1 MVRRYSQFLELVY
14 FLVDILLLNISF
26 LLAMLISFDRIS
38 KVTSDRKFAMLLIA
52 VNLIWFLVT
61 SVFNYYKT
69 ERERRT
75 GYEHL
80 VFRFVKVLAFQAL
93 LTFTYLFLIKG
104 YQFSRS
110 QLAFT
115 YSFFTVLDL
124 AWRIG
129 FETYLKRYRARG
141 GNYRRIIVVGTTNA
155 SLQFVKE
162 IQEHNEFGYRFMGYF
177 DDPETS
183 MAEVTGSLHEVK
195 AYCTENNID
204 EIYFALQPSDMTNY
218 VDDLMEFS
226 NDKLIRFRI
235 VPEFSNYISK
245 QFKKVN
251 IEYYGNTPILSI
263 RPEPLDN
270 IYNRLQKRVFDIFFS
285 MLFFILIGWWL
296 FPLIGLLVKLSSPGP
311 VFFVQKRSGE
321 GNEEFWCYK
330 FRSMKVNA
338 EADTKQAT
346 VGDARI
352 TRVGAFLR
360 KSNLDEL
367 PQFINVLLG
376 DMSVVGPRPH
386 MLKHTEEYSKIV
398 NNFMVRH
405 FVKPGITGAAQ
416 ANGYRGDTTDPV
428 MMEKRVQYDLWYL
441 ENWSFWL
448 DVKIVFL
455 TVWSMLKGN
464 ENAV

>member
-1 MVRRYSQFLELVY
+1 MVRRYSQFLELIY
-14 FLVDILLLNISF
+14 FLVDIVLLNISF
-26 LLAMLISFDRIS
+26 LIAIFISFDRLS
-38 KVTSDRKFAMLLIA
+38 KVSSDRKFAMLLVA

-61 SVFNYYKT
+61 SVSNYYKSDK
-69 ERERRT
+69 ERRA
-75 GYEHL
+75 GFEQI
-80 VFRFVKVLAFQAL
+80 VFRFVKVLAFQVL

-104 YQFSRS
+104 YQFSRA
-110 QLAFT
+110 QLAYT
-115 YSFFTVLDL
+115 YILFTVLDL

-129 FETYLKRYRARG
+129 FETYLKRYRLRG
-141 GNYRRIIVVGTTNA
+141 GNYRRIIVVGTTPA

-162 IQEHNEFGYRFMGYF
+162 IQAHGEFGYRFMGYF

-183 MAEVTGSLHEVK
+183 MQEVQGGLQDVMEFCRANHVDEV
-195 AYCTENNID
+195 
-204 EIYFALQPSDMTNY
+204 YFALHPSDMSDY
-218 VDDLMEFS
+218 VDDLLEFC
-226 NDKLIRFRI
+226 NDNLVRFRM

-245 QFKKVN
+245 HFKKVN

-270 IYNRLQKRVFDIFFS
+270 IYNRLQKRLFDIGFS
-285 MLFFILIGWWL
+285 LLFFILIGWWL
-296 FPLIGLLVKLSSPGP
+296 FPIIAILVKLSSPGP
-311 VFFVQKRSGE
+311 VFFMQKRSGE
-321 GNEEFWCYK
+321 GNREFLCYK
-330 FRSMKVNA
+330 FRTMKVNA

-346 VGDARI
+346 RHDPRI
-352 TRVGAFLR
+352 TWVGAILR
-360 KSNLDEL
+360 KTNLDEL

-428 MMEKRVQYDLWYL
+428 LMEKRVQYDLWYL

-448 DVKIVFL
+448 DVKIVLL

-464 ENAV
+464 ENAF

>member
-14 FLVDILLLNISF
+14 FLVDIILLNISF
-26 LLAMLISFDRIS
+26 FIAIFISFERFSKIS
-38 KVTSDRKFAMLLIA
+38 SDRKFAMLLVAI
-52 VNLIWFLVT
+52 NLIWFLVT
-61 SVFNYYKT
+61 SVFNYYKV
-69 ERERRT
+69 ERRS

-80 VFRFVKVLAFQAL
+80 VYRFIKVLAFQAL

-104 YQFSRS
+104 YQFSRA
-110 QLAFT
+110 QLAYT
-115 YSFFTVLDL
+115 YLFFTFLDL
-124 AWRIG
+124 VWRIG
-129 FETYLKRYRARG
+129 FETYLKRYRAKG
-141 GNYRRIIVVGTTNA
+141 GNYRRIIVIGTTNA

-183 MAEVTGSLHEVK
+183 MAEPQGNLKDVK
-195 AYCTENNID
+195 SYCLEHHVD
-204 EIYFALQPSDMTNY
+204 EIYFALQPADMSDY

-226 NDKLIRFRI
+226 SERMIRFRI

-270 IYNRLQKRVFDIFFS
+270 LYNRMQKRLFDISFGLVFF
-285 MLFFILIGWWL
+285 LIIGWWL
-296 FPLIGLLVKLSSPGP
+296 FPIIALCVKFSSKGP
-311 VFFVQKRSGE
+311 VFFKQKRSGE
-321 GNEEFWCYK
+321 GNREFTCYK
-330 FRSMKVNA
+330 FRTMKVNA
-338 EADTKQAT
+338 EADTQQAYK
-346 VGDARI
+346 GDPRI
-352 TRVGAFLR
+352 TRVGSILR
-360 KSNLDEL
+360 KTNLDEL
-367 PQFINVLLG
+367 PQFINVMKG

-416 ANGYRGDTTDPV
+416 ANGYRGDTTDPAL
-428 MMEKRVQYDLWYL
+428 MEKRVQYDLWYL

-455 TVWSMLKGN
+455 TVWSMVKGN

>member
-1 MVRRYSQFLELVY
+1 M
-14 FLVDILLLNISF
+14 
-26 LLAMLISFDRIS
+26 
-38 KVTSDRKFAMLLIA
+38 
-52 VNLIWFLVT
+52 
-61 SVFNYYKT
+61 
-69 ERERRT
+69 
-75 GYEHL
+75 
-80 VFRFVKVLAFQAL
+80 
-93 LTFTYLFLIKG
+93 
-104 YQFSRS
+104 
-110 QLAFT
+110 
-115 YSFFTVLDL
+115 
-124 AWRIG
+124 
-129 FETYLKRYRARG
+129 
-141 GNYRRIIVVGTTNA
+141 VGTTNA

-183 MAEVTGSLHEVK
+183 MAEVTGSLHQVK
-195 AYCTENNID
+195 AFCIENNID
-204 EIYFALQPSDMTNY
+204 EIYFALQPSDMINY

-270 IYNRLQKRVFDIFFS
+270 IYNRLQKRVFDIFFAL
-285 MLFFILIGWWL
+285 LFFLLIGWWL
-296 FPLIGLLVKLSSPGP
+296 FPLIALFVKLSSPGP

-352 TRVGAFLR
+352 TRVGSFLR

-448 DVKIVFL
+448 DIKIVFL
-455 TVWSMLKGN
+455 TVWSMIKGN

>member
-14 FLVDILLLNISF
+14 FLVDILLLNASF

-38 KVTSDRKFAMLLIA
+38 KVSSDRKFAMLLVA

-104 YQFSRS
+104 YQFSRE

-115 YSFFTVLDL
+115 YIFFTVIDL

-155 SLQFVKE
+155 SLQFVRE
-162 IQEHNEFGYRFMGYF
+162 IQVHNEFGYRFMGYF

-183 MAEVTGSLHEVK
+183 MTEVLGDLSEVQT
-195 AYCTENNID
+195 YCITNHID
-204 EIYFALQPSDMTNY
+204 EIYFALQPSEMTEY
-218 VDDLMEFS
+218 VDELMEFA
-226 NDKLIRFRI
+226 NEQLIRFRI

-270 IYNRLQKRVFDIFFS
+270 IYNRVQKRTFDILFA
-285 MLFFILIGWWL
+285 MTFFILIGFWL
-296 FPLIGLLVKLSSPGP
+296 FPIIALFVKLSSKGP
-311 VFFVQKRSGE
+311 VFFKQKRSGE
-321 GNEEFWCYK
+321 RNEEFLCYK
-330 FRSMKVNA
+330 FRTMKVNA

-346 VGDARI
+346 KNDPRI

-360 KSNLDEL
+360 KTSLDEL
-367 PQFINVLLG
+367 PQFINVLIG

-416 ANGYRGDTTDPV
+416 ANGYRGDTTDPAL
-428 MMEKRVQYDLWYL
+428 MAKRVQYDLWYL

-455 TVWSMLKGN
+455 TVWSMIKNN
-464 ENAV
+464 ENAA

>member
-38 KVTSDRKFAMLLIA
+38 KVTSDRKFAMLLVA

-80 VFRFVKVLAFQAL
+80 VFRFIKVLAFQAL

-110 QLAFT
+110 QLAYT
-115 YSFFTVLDL
+115 YIFFTVIDL

-141 GNYRRIIVVGTTNA
+141 GNYRRIVVVGTTNA

-183 MAEVTGSLHEVK
+183 MAEVTGSLHQVK
-195 AYCTENNID
+195 AFCIENNID
-204 EIYFALQPSDMTNY
+204 EIYFALQPSDMINY

-270 IYNRLQKRVFDIFFS
+270 IYNRLQKRLFDIFFAL
-285 MLFFILIGWWL
+285 LFFLLIGWWL
-296 FPLIGLLVKLSSPGP
+296 FPLIALFVKLSSPGP

-321 GNEEFWCYK
+321 GNEEFLCYK
-330 FRSMKVNA
+330 FRS
-338 EADTKQAT
+338 
-346 VGDARI
+346 
-352 TRVGAFLR
+352 
-360 KSNLDEL
+360 
-367 PQFINVLLG
+367 
-376 DMSVVGPRPH
+376 RPH

-448 DVKIVFL
+448 DIKIVFL
-455 TVWSMLKGN
+455 TVWSMIKGN

>member
-1 MVRRYSQFLELVY
+1 MIRRYSQFLELVY
-14 FLVDILLLNISF
+14 FLVDIVLLNVSFMIAVFISF
-26 LLAMLISFDRIS
+26 ERLS
-38 KVTSDRKFAMLLIA
+38 KITTDRKFAMLLVA

-61 SVFNYYKT
+61 SVFNYYKV
-69 ERERRT
+69 ERRS
-75 GYEHL
+75 GYEYL

-104 YQFSRS
+104 YQFSRA
-110 QLAFT
+110 QLAYT
-115 YSFFTVLDL
+115 YLFFTFLVLV
-124 AWRIG
+124 WRIG

-141 GNYRRIIVVGTTNA
+141 GNYRRIIVIGTTGA

-162 IQEHNEFGYRFMGYF
+162 IRDHNEFGYKFMGYF
-177 DDPETS
+177 DEPETS
-183 MAEVTGSLHEVK
+183 MEEVEGQLSEVK
-195 AYCTENNID
+195 AFCIEHSVD
-204 EIYFALQPSDMTNY
+204 EIYFALQPSEMSAY

-226 NDKLIRFRI
+226 NERLIRFRI
-235 VPEFSNYISK
+235 VPEFSSYISK
-245 QFKKVN
+245 QFKKIN

-270 IYNRLQKRVFDIFFS
+270 LYNRLQKRTFDLAFGV
-285 MLFFILIGWWL
+285 LFFILIGWWL
-296 FPLIGLLVKLSSPGP
+296 FPIIAIFVKLSSKGP
-311 VFFVQKRSGE
+311 VFFKQKRSGE
-321 GNEEFWCYK
+321 GNRDFLCYK
-330 FRSMKVNA
+330 FRTMKVNA

-346 VGDARI
+346 KNDPRI
-352 TRVGAFLR
+352 TWIGSILR
-360 KSNLDEL
+360 KTNLDEL
-367 PQFINVLLG
+367 PQFINVLKG

-455 TVWSMLKGN
+455 TIWSMLKGN

>member
-14 FLVDILLLNISF
+14 FLVDIVLLNISF
-26 LLAMLISFDRIS
+26 LIAIFISFDRLS
-38 KVTSDRKFAMLLIA
+38 KVSSDRKFAMLLVA

-61 SVFNYYKT
+61 SVTNYYKSDK
-69 ERERRT
+69 ERRS
-75 GYEHL
+75 GYEQI
-80 VFRFVKVLAFQAL
+80 VFRFIKVLAFQVL

-104 YQFSRS
+104 YQFSRA
-110 QLAFT
+110 QLAYT
-115 YSFFTVLDL
+115 YIFFTVMDL

-141 GNYRRIIVVGTTNA
+141 GNYRRIIVIGTTPA

-162 IQEHNEFGYRFMGYF
+162 IQEHGEFGYRFMGYF

-183 MAEVTGSLHEVK
+183 MQDVQGSLHEVK
-195 AYCTENNID
+195 EFCRTNHVD
-204 EIYFALQPSDMTNY
+204 EVYFALHPSDMSDY
-218 VDDLMEFS
+218 VDDLLEFC
-226 NDKLIRFRI
+226 NDNLIRFRM
-235 VPEFSNYISK
+235 VPEFSSYISK

-251 IEYYGNTPILSI
+251 IDYYGNTPILSI

-270 IYNRLQKRVFDIFFS
+270 IYNRLQKRLFDIGFSLLFFS
-285 MLFFILIGWWL
+285 LIGWWL
-296 FPLIGLLVKLSSPGP
+296 FPIIALFVKLSSPGP
-311 VFFVQKRSGE
+311 VFFMQKRSGE
-321 GNEEFWCYK
+321 GNKEFLCYK
-330 FRSMKVNA
+330 FRTMKVNA

-346 VGDARI
+346 RNDPRI

-360 KSNLDEL
+360 KTNLDEL

-428 MMEKRVQYDLWYL
+428 LMEKRVQYDLWYL

-448 DVKIVFL
+448 DIKIVFL

-464 ENAV
+464 ENAF